1 MKQLKLLKNVKSLTE
16 KYQIGLEK
24 SMRGS
29 DFMFCCV
36 HLLYYE
42 CHKINFK
49 KGRSNKD
56 SSNWVKNKKVTINL
70 INKKIINIFNA
81 L

>member
-1 MKQLKLLKNVKSLTE
+1 MKQLKLLKNFKSLIE

-24 SMRGS
+24 SMRDS
-29 DFMFCCV
+29 DFMFSCV
-36 HLLYYE
+36 HLLYYK